1 MTNTPQLGPADWIV
15 TGREIIAWINDTE
28 FFDISGSVNV
38 IDNSQRFELRI
49 NNAAAATTLYLG
61 ESASVQEA
69 IGWASRHLSSG
80 ILQGELTCRHGEPM
94 GDGCRDCFNEEY

>member
-1 MTNTPQLGPADWIV
+1 MSNTPQLGPADWIV

-80 ILQGELTCRHGEPM
+80 ILQGELTCIHGEPM
-94 GDGCRDCFNEEY
+94 GEGCRDCFNEEY